1 VSKEKGP
8 PGKAKKIDMS
18 VIAAK
23 AMELIKAAGE
33 KGIVQS
39 ELWKKLGIDS
49 KRGSRLV
56 QHFLMENRI
65 TRRSVVVG
73 GRKTFLILPV
83 MRVVDIVKFEPMAEI
98 PCFYCT
104 DLEVCGRYMVNPIDC
119 LMINDW
125 LDQAVKRWIA
135 TEQAQKA

>member
-1 VSKEKGP
+1 
-8 PGKAKKIDMS
+8 MS

-23 AMELIKAAGE
+23 ALELIKAAGD

-56 QHFLMENRI
+56 HHFLMENRI
-65 TRRSVVVG
+65 TRRSIVVG

-83 MRVVDIVKFEPMAEI
+83 MRVVDIVDIEPMAEI
-98 PCFYCT
+98 PCFYCV
-104 DLEVCGRYMVNPIDC
+104 DIEVCGRYLINPIDC
-119 LMINDW
+119 LMFNDW
-125 LDQAVKRWIA
+125 LNRAAERWVSA
-135 TEQAQKA
+135 EQEEKT